1 MKQMRILGMDLG
13 EKRIGLSLSDP
24 LGITAQGL
32 KTIKRT
38 DLETDLQQ
46 LKEIIEEKKV
56 KKIVVGLPRNMD
68 GTLGP
73 QAEKVKQFIAFLI
86 QEISMEVV
94 YWDERL
100 TTIAAERVLIGGGVS
115 RKKRKKFIDKL
126 AAVIILQSFL
136 DNSR

>member
-1 MKQMRILGMDLG
+1 MRILGMDLG

>member
-1 MKQMRILGMDLG
+1 MRILGMDLG

-86 QEISMEVV
+86 QEISIEVV

>member
-1 MKQMRILGMDLG
+1 MRILGMDLG

-56 KKIVVGLPRNMD
+56 KKIVVGLARNMD

>member
-1 MKQMRILGMDLG
+1 
-13 EKRIGLSLSDP
+13 
-24 LGITAQGL
+24 
-32 KTIKRT
+32 
-38 DLETDLQQ
+38 
-46 LKEIIEEKKV
+46 
-56 KKIVVGLPRNMD
+56 MD